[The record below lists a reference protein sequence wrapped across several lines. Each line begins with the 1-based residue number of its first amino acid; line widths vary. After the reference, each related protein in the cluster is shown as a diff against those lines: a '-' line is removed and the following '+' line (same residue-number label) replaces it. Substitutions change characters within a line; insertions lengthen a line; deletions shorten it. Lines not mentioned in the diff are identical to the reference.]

1 MLPFSVRSRR
11 LIFALWVCVWPLA
24 HAAAQS
30 QATTGEV
37 NGRVIDAQSG
47 ALPGVA
53 VTAKNPDT
61 GYTRTVTTNEE
72 GLYLLPLL
80 PPGTYDIT
88 MELTGFTSTT
98 RRIALT
104 VGASVTYN
112 HTLQLSSIAESV
124 TVTAATPLVETTSTV
139 RSSTVPQAAIDNLPI
154 NGRRFQDFV
163 TLTPTVQVDTQ
174 RGQLSFAGQRGIN
187 SNVNVDGADYN
198 QPFFGGIRGG
208 ERSNNAFTVPQESIQ
223 EFQVVAA
230 GYSAEF
236 GRSTGGLV
244 NAITKSGTNTMRGS
258 ALYVNRNR
266 DWAEK
271 NAFGQTAAPTQQQFG
286 GSIGGPLVRDRLF
299 YFGAVE
305 QQLFE
310 NTRNVVFNLTG
321 ISPTADT
328 QEAYDYYK
336 SLETPFETTN
346 DATALLGRVDYQL
359 GTGSRLSVRYS
370 YSRNEALNSNA
381 VGNAL
386 SDTTT
391 SALSN
396 NGTEKDGTNTLV
408 GQYTS
413 ALRSNLLLEARGQYA
428 REERPR
434 IANALEPTVQS
445 QVGNYGTVNFLGQ
458 NIQKDWRAQAAVNLT
473 AVRGTHT
480 VKIGTEYNHVD
491 ASQLF
496 GFNQFGR
503 WTVNGA
509 PNVAL
514 EVLSV
519 GGTNPNRFDVPIATA
534 SYLKQLGNLELALAT
549 DELAF
554 FAQDAWRV
562 TPKLTVNYGLRWE
575 GAFNPT
581 PEANNEFM
589 LNALDG
595 FTFPSGRTVD
605 PTQIPN
611 QLNQFGPRVGFAWNP
626 GDDGRT
632 VVRGYSGIYYART
645 PALLWTSPMNNF
657 RVPPGDLSVQ
667 LPFTAP
673 AGNPNTTLY
682 RQLLLIG
689 IDLNRM
695 PLNQLPILSTEQI
708 TQIASALGLTVN
720 PYLGAQPLMID
731 ENFRNPRATQVGG
744 GVEREVRQGWT
755 ASADVTYV
763 KTDHLQRNR
772 ELNLSVPEPR
782 ATDPAQRPF
791 FPTARPNTSLGSV
804 QVRESTARSEYTALA
819 LTTKLQKAWGL
830 VNANYVLSKSMSDDD
845 NERDSGGPQ
854 YENTYDLSPEWA
866 AARLDRRHQFNG
878 YAVFYLPANFD
889 VSTGFR
895 LLSGIPIDATMG
907 RDANND
913 RGGAD
918 RPYSAPGVPFER
930 NAFRNEPFKEV
941 NLRAQWALNLQ
952 GRRLL
957 FTAELF
963 NLFNWDNIQLSNQ
976 PLSGNTVTNYCAG
989 TAPDDCGFAGPT
1001 NPNFL
1006 SLRDNN
1012 PSSATYGELI
1022 TTNNPGAP
1030 RQVQFG
1036 VRFQF

>member
-1 MLPFSVRSRR
+1 MLSLSVRLQRV
-11 LIFALWVCVWPLA
+11 IVALCLFGYAVAP
-24 HAAAQS
+24 AAAQS
-30 QATTGEV
+30 QATTGEI
-37 NGRVIDAQSG
+37 NGRVVDAQG
-47 ALPGVA
+47 GTLPGVS

-61 GYTRTVTTNEE
+61 GYVRTVTTNEE

-80 PPGTYDIT
+80 PPGAYDVT
-88 MELTGFTSTT
+88 MELAGFSTSL

-104 VGASVTYN
+104 VGATVTYN
-112 HTLQLSSIAESV
+112 HTLQLSQIAESV
-124 TVTAATPLVETTSTV
+124 TVTAATPLVETTATV
-139 RSSTVPQAAIDNLPI
+139 RTSTVPEQAIDNLPI

-244 NAITKSGTNTMRGS
+244 NAVTKAGTNTTRGS

-266 DWAEK
+266 EWAEK

-286 GSIGGPLVRDRLF
+286 GSIGGPLVRDKLF
-299 YFGAVE
+299 YFGAIE

-321 ISPTADT
+321 VAPTADT
-328 QEAYDYYK
+328 QEAYDYYR
-336 SLETPFETTN
+336 SLETPFDTTN

-359 GTGSRLSVRYS
+359 GSGSRLSVRYS
-370 YSRNEALNSNA
+370 WSRNEALNSNA

-386 SDTTT
+386 ADTTT

-396 NGTEKDGTNTLV
+396 NGTEKDNTNTLV

-413 ALRSNLLLEARGQYA
+413 AIRSNLLLEVRGQYA

-445 QVGNYGTVNFLGQ
+445 QVGNYGTVNFLGE
-458 NIQKDWRAQAAVNLT
+458 NIQRDWRAQAAANLT
-473 AVRGTHT
+473 SVRGTHT
-480 VKIGTEYNHVD
+480 FKFGTEYNHVD
-491 ASQLF
+491 AFQLF

-509 PNVAL
+509 PSVAL
-514 EVLSV
+514 EVLST
-519 GGTNPNRFDVPIATA
+519 GGPNANRFDVPVATA
-534 SYLKQLGNLELALAT
+534 TYLKQLGNLELALAT

-554 FAQDAWRV
+554 FAQDAWRI
-562 TPKLTVNYGLRWE
+562 TPQFTLNYGLRWE

-581 PEANNEFM
+581 PQANNEFM
-589 LNALDG
+589 LSALDG
-595 FTFPSGRTVD
+595 FVFPNGRAVD
-605 PTQIPN
+605 PTQIPD

-626 GDDGRT
+626 GEDGRT

-645 PALLWTSPMNNF
+645 PMLLWAGPMNNF

-689 IDLNRM
+689 IDLNRT

-708 TQIASALGLTVN
+708 TQVASALGLTVN
-720 PYLGAQPLMID
+720 PYLGSQPIVID
-731 ENFRNPRATQVGG
+731 QDFKNPRATQVGG
-744 GVEREVRQGWT
+744 GVEREILQGVT

-763 KTDHLQRNR
+763 KTDNLQRNR
-772 ELNLSVPEPR
+772 EMNLLPP
-782 ATDPAQRPF
+782 APAANDPAQRPV
-791 FPTARPNTSLGSV
+791 FPTVRPNTLLGSV
-804 QVRESTARSEYTALA
+804 QVREPTAESEYTALS
-819 LTTKLQKAWGL
+819 LTTKVQKAWGL

-845 NERDSGGPQ
+845 NERDSGGAQ
-854 YENTYDLSPEWA
+854 YENTYDLSPEWGP
-866 AARLDRRHQFNG
+866 ARLDRRHQFNG
-878 YAVFYLPANFD
+878 YALFFLPYNFD

-895 LLSGIPIDATMG
+895 FRSGLPIDAPMG

-913 RGGAD
+913 RGGPD
-918 RPYSAPGVPFER
+918 RPYSAPGVPFQR
-930 NAFRNEPFKEV
+930 NSFRNEPFKEV
-941 NLRAQWALNLQ
+941 NLRAQWSLNLQQ

-963 NLFNWDNIQLSNQ
+963 NAFNWDNIQLA
-976 PLSGNTVTNYCAG
+976 GNAVTNYCAG
-989 TAPDDCGFAGPT
+989 TAPADCGFGAPT

-1006 SLRDNN
+1006 SLTDNN
-1012 PSSATYGELI
+1012 PSSSTFGRLI

-1030 RQVQFG
+1030 RQVQLG